1 MKYLLQRTRLR
12 AARKPNLPPLL
23 YKLLH
28 TLTWFTDTLR
38 SYITE
43 TAIHLTTRTMLSSM
57 QKARDI
63 DEMARIHVEYM
74 ARLRQRTLLSKD
86 VKPIFAA
93 ILEML
98 DLGVLLARKEG
109 KELGRVEAEF
119 KRLLP
124 FISAGLKSVGRA
136 GAEPMWEQLADRLEW
151 DGKKDRV
158 LA

>member
-1 MKYLLQRTRLR
+1 MV
-12 AARKPNLPPLL
+12 A
-23 YKLLH
+23 
-28 TLTWFTDTLR
+28 
-38 SYITE
+38 
-43 TAIHLTTRTMLSSM
+43 SM
-57 QKARDI
+57 QKAQDI

-74 ARLRQRTLLSKD
+74 AKLRQRTLLSKD

-151 DGKKDRV
+151 DVKKDRV
-158 LA
+158 LV